1 MVKKADDGDEE
12 VAFPPGIPRPH
23 QVRDWCRYIEKRL
36 TDLELT
42 DVSNE
47 EIPKGKFDL
56 VWSKASLEPPPKL
69 PAKASW
75 ADQMRFRSMRD
86 EIEKRRR
93 HNEHVAAQRDEWF
106 SKGNNEYFELI
117 TSTMVK
123 TNPGLRQVLRDR
135 YYVGDARPP
144 LTSCG
149 AQVLQDA

>member
-1 MVKKADDGDEE
+1 MWSPSPVLYKILRPCISSRSSARHSPHSPLVGSGGYQRPSKSYPLRNIMVKKADDSDEE

-75 ADQMRFRSMRD
+75 AR
-86 EIEKRRR
+86 E
-93 HNEHVAAQRDEWF
+93 
-106 SKGNNEYFELI
+106 
-117 TSTMVK
+117 
-123 TNPGLRQVLRDR
+123 
-135 YYVGDARPP
+135 PP
-144 LTSCG
+144 
-149 AQVLQDA
+149 